1 MPKAKITKR
10 TVDASQPTMRAQIYW
25 DTEIAGFGLKVSTAG
40 RKSYI
45 YQYRLS
51 APGIPASS
59 VPPRRYTI
67 GRHGDWTPDQ
77 ARERAKELRS
87 LVEKGVDPLDDKRQ
101 RIAAAEKAKLAAQE
115 KGRLQREGRFEF
127 VAARWLEQ
135 LRSDGK
141 SEGYQATSRWVVKSY
156 LAHALDGTVLSEV
169 RPADIQRVI
178 DDVGADMRAT
188 KLAIFDTAFAI
199 FQWAK
204 GTKGGQL
211 VRQNIVEEVDR
222 PKKPQA
228 RDRVLTDDELALVW
242 RASSNLP
249 KPWPQFFHLAILT
262 GKRRSEVSRMDWAE
276 LEKLAQQWV
285 LGSDRT
291 KNSKTDLV
299 PLSAKALEEIGQL
312 VSQAAHNDSWPS
324 IGPALTADGKRP
336 IGNFGKI
343 KRQLDQKIAEL
354 NGGNDIEAWRIHDI
368 RRTFASG
375 MQRLGVRFEVVE
387 ALLNHSGRAR
397 SGVAGIYQRH
407 DWKTEKRDA
416 LAKWA
421 AHVDQAVLVSQN
433 ENVFQLMAHGS

>member
-1 MPKAKITKR
+1 
-10 TVDASQPTMRAQIYW
+10 
-25 DTEIAGFGLKVSTAG
+25 
-40 RKSYI
+40 
-45 YQYRLS
+45 
-51 APGIPASS
+51 
-59 VPPRRYTI
+59 
-67 GRHGDWTPDQ
+67 
-77 ARERAKELRS
+77 
-87 LVEKGVDPLDDKRQ
+87 
-101 RIAAAEKAKLAAQE
+101 
-115 KGRLQREGRFEF
+115 
-127 VAARWLEQ
+127 
-135 LRSDGK
+135 
-141 SEGYQATSRWVVKSY
+141 
-156 LAHALDGTVLSEV
+156 
-169 RPADIQRVI
+169 
-178 DDVGADMRAT
+178 
-188 KLAIFDTAFAI
+188 
-199 FQWAK
+199 
-204 GTKGGQL
+204 
-211 VRQNIVEEVDR
+211 
-222 PKKPQA
+222 
-228 RDRVLTDDELALVW
+228 
-242 RASSNLP
+242 
-249 KPWPQFFHLAILT
+249 
-262 GKRRSEVSRMDWAE
+262 MDWSE

-354 NGGNDIEAWRIHDI
+354 NGGNDIEAWRIHDL